1 VAESEKRERLAIV
14 WSPEARDDLRSI
26 DREAALDILHCVDR
40 YLTNRSGDIK
50 KLKPPRTDFR
60 LRCGDYRIRCDL
72 QGPNAIFVTAVR
84 HRREAYR

>member
-60 LRCGDYRIRCDL
+60 LRCGDYRILFDL